1 MSLENIFK
9 ISGAGLSVQRE
20 RMDVINENIANIST
34 TRTAEGGPYKPKEIS
49 VKAKKFK
56 DDSFDFDSTK
66 MSLPNV
72 SSISESSRPPIVVYD
87 PTHPDAVNGYVAYPD
102 INATEELVNMMTA
115 STAYEA
121 NMNIFNAS
129 KSMIL
134 RTLDLGE
141 G

>member
-1 MSLENIFK
+1 MGLDSIFK

-34 TRTAEGGPYKPKEIS
+34 TRTPEGGPYKPKEIS
-49 VKAKKFK
+49 IKAKKFK
-56 DDSFDFDSTK
+56 DDAFNLDQAK
-66 MSLPNV
+66 MSLPGV
-72 SSISESSRPPIVVYD
+72 SSVSESSRAPIVIYD
-87 PTHPDAVNGYVAYPD
+87 PSHPDAKDGYVAYPD

-121 NMNIFNAS
+121 NMNIFNMS

-134 RTLDLGE
+134 RTLELGE